1 MAGNLRDFDKDSLGG
16 SPLVVLGDSMGHFC
30 CLRLSCNQGPL
41 DLWDIYTLLG
51 RPEILRNK
59 KNRPLVLPREVRE
72 DRAHGIILKLSI
84 PKNIG
89 KTEFLLKTIIKIF
102 KLNNLSYLAKIVMDN
117 PGVQ

>member
-16 SPLVVLGDSMGHFC
+16 FPLVVPG
-30 CLRLSCNQGPL
+30 
-41 DLWDIYTLLG
+41 DLWGISAVYGFLVIKVLWTYG
-51 RPEILRNK
+51 TFIRFQIAPKYSGIK